1 MITTITSHYVNGKFI
16 PSHGQ
21 EVFNLIS
28 PVDGSTVG
36 QVTLGDEE
44 DARAAI
50 AAAKAA
56 FRDYGRSSLDER
68 ADYLQLLHEAIAARA
83 EDHIEA
89 MAIEYGAGR
98 LRSEVTVA
106 RAARCF
112 ANVRGLLDE
121 VPYIRA
127 YGDVRV
133 TRKPVGVSALI
144 TPWNSDLLML
154 SQKIAPA
161 LAAGCTVVAK
171 PSELSALQ
179 TQVLIE
185 CIDAAG
191 LPPGLI
197 NVVNGRGEVVGQE
210 LSTNADVAKI
220 SFTGSTAVGK
230 TIMRNAADTMKR
242 VTLELG
248 GKAATVMLPDAD
260 LDQTV
265 RFALSAA
272 FMNSGQACIA
282 GSRLVVPA
290 GRLDEVKRAL
300 LQAVPDIKVGNPRE
314 PGVVIGPMV
323 TEKQYLRVQR
333 YIRTGIEEGAQI
345 LVGGE
350 GPPLGL
356 EAGFFVRPTV
366 FVGVTSDMT
375 VAQEEIFGP
384 VLAVLT
390 YDTEAE
396 AIAIANDST
405 YGLLSYVVTND
416 AEHGREVADQLETG
430 GVFVNELFDFYEHP
444 RAPIGGLKQSGFGR
458 EFGVEGITEFL
469 ETHSVF
475 ARRQ

>member
-1 MITTITSHYVNGKFI
+1 MITSITNHYINGKFI
-16 PSHGQ
+16 PSHGH
-21 EVFNLIS
+21 EVFDLIS
-28 PVDGSTVG
+28 PVDRSTVG

-50 AAAKAA
+50 AAAKDA
-56 FRDYGRSSLDER
+56 FRDYRRSSLDQR
-68 ADYLQLLHEAIAARA
+68 ADYLQLLHEAIAART

-98 LRSEVTVA
+98 RRSEITVA
-106 RAARCF
+106 RAAKCF
-112 ANVRGLLDE
+112 TNVRSLLAE
-121 VPYIRA
+121 VPY
-127 YGDVRV
+127 GQVFGEVRV

-179 TQVLIE
+179 TQVLLE

-197 NVVNGRGEVVGQE
+197 NVVNGRGEVVGNE

-230 TIMRNAADTMKR
+230 MIMRNAADTMKR

-260 LDQTV
+260 LD
-265 RFALSAA
+265 RAIRLALAA
-272 FMNSGQACIA
+272 GFMNSGQACIA

-290 GRLDEVKRAL
+290 SRLDEVKRAL
-300 LQAVPDIKVGNPRE
+300 LQAVPEIRMGNPRE
-314 PGVVIGPMV
+314 PGVIIGPMV
-323 TEKQYLRVQR
+323 TEKQYLRVQG
-333 YIRTGIEEGAQI
+333 YIRRGIEEGAQI
-345 LVGGE
+345 LTGGE
-350 GPPLGL
+350 GHPPGL
-356 EAGFFVRPTV
+356 EAGYFVKPTV

-375 VAQEEIFGP
+375 IAQEEIFGP

-390 YDTEAE
+390 YESEAE

-405 YGLLSYVVTND
+405 YGLLSYVVTSD

-458 EFGVEGITEFL
+458 EFGVEGIAEYL

-475 ARRQ
+475 AR